1 MIKKSFELNKINLK
15 NNNIFLFYGKNE
27 GLKNSATEY
36 LSKNII
42 KPLIYEE
49 KEVLENSTNF
59 LENIF
64 TKSLFENKK
73 FIIIKRAT
81 DKIIKIVNVLE
92 NRDIEDI
99 TILFNSEDL
108 EKKSK
113 LRAIFEK
120 NKDYICIPFYP
131 DNFQTL
137 SKLALSFLKENNI
150 STSSANISLIVEKC
164 NGHRQNLMNEL
175 EKIKYYCKHGKKI
188 TTDNINKLSNLT
200 ENYNISELV
209 DNCLA
214 KNPKKMLKILNE
226 NNFSNEECIQIT
238 RTLLNK
244 LKKVLVLCNNYQDNK
259 NIDQIISE
267 AKPPIFWKDKE
278 ITKIQILSWKQ
289 KQIKE
294 LIFKISEIEL
304 LLKKNF
310 NNQINLVT
318 DFLIK
323 VSLQNSNN

>member
-244 LKKVLVLCNNYQDNK
+244 SKKVLILCNNYQDNK

-310 NNQINLVT
+310 NNQINLIT

-323 VSLQNSNN
+323 VSLPTSNN

>member
-323 VSLQNSNN
+323 VSLQTSNN

>member
-15 NNNIFLFYGKNE
+15 NNNIILFYGKNE